1 MLYDHLF
8 LIKTFKCL
16 TVLSNSLVSV
26 GFSYERVHLD
36 SLLTDSISS
45 LEIVEH
51 TYENKNCRGLND
63 Y

>member
-1 MLYDHLF
+1 M
-8 LIKTFKCL
+8 TFI
-16 TVLSNSLVSV
+16 TVLSNSLVNV

-36 SLLTDSISS
+36 NLLTGSISS

-51 TYENKNCRGLND
+51 TYEKKNCRGLND

>member
-1 MLYDHLF
+1 MTICF
-8 LIKTFKCL
+8 KTFKCF
-16 TVLSNSLVSV
+16 TVLSNSLVNV

-36 SLLTDSISS
+36 NLLTDSISS

-51 TYENKNCRGLND
+51 TYENKNCRGLNH